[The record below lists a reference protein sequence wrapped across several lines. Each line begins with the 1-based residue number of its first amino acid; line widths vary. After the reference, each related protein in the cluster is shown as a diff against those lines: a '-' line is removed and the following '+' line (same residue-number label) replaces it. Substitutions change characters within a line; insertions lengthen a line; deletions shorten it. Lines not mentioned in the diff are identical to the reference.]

1 MCTGGP
7 RLHSVNYF
15 AYPFFPS
22 LFPIVFLS
30 LGGILKHSSLSL
42 SRKLRTKRKQ
52 ALIFTLPFRFD
63 YYFFPYF
70 ARTSKEGVSVFFVE
84 RARDENT
91 YQKRERDLFIVSKHD
106 SSLRRATER
115 GRRRGLMN
123 ESPDIHRGE
132 GGGNKGGEP
141 RPREDGGLP

>member
-1 MCTGGP
+1 MGHGYT
-7 RLHSVNYF
+7 RLIISPILSSP
-15 AYPFFPS
+15 PFFQSYFS
-22 LFPIVFLS
+22 LLEEYLNTP
-30 LGGILKHSSLSL
+30 LSL
-42 SRKLRTKRKQ
+42 SFSKITHETQ
-52 ALIFTLPFRFD
+52 ASLNLHSAVSFRLL
-63 YYFFPYF
+63 FFPVF
-70 ARTSKEGVSVFFVE
+70 RLHLEGRVSVFFFE